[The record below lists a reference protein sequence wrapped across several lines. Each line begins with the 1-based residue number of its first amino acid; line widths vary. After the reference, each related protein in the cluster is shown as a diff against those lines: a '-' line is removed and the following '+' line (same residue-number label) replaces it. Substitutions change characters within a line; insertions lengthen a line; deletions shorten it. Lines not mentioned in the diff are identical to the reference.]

1 MYFDAG
7 EKQFGQVD
15 ILFANAG
22 VMQKMVPIKDETE
35 ESFAQTLQV
44 NTMGVF
50 MAIKYAS
57 EAMKKVGGG
66 SIVVTASIAALRAD
80 RTPLQYAASKG
91 AVLSLVTSANDR
103 LSFDNIRV
111 NAVLPG
117 GVNTD
122 IVRGIFMQMEEEDVE
137 LPNYDYKRFP
147 PIDPEDVAKAVMF
160 LASDDSENIK
170 GHALVVD
177 NGMVQSMGSQPYPA
191 KKKKRRSKK

>member
-1 MYFDAG
+1 M
-7 EKQFGQVD
+7 EKFGQVD

-22 VMQKMVPIKDETE
+22 MMEKMVPIKDETE
-35 ESFAQTLQV
+35 ETFRKTLEV

-57 EAMKKVGGG
+57 EAMKKSGGG
-66 SIVVTASIAALRAD
+66 AIVVTASIAALRAD

-91 AVLSLVTSANDR
+91 ALLSLVTSANDR

-117 GVNTD
+117 GVNTN
-122 IVRGIFMQMEEEDVE
+122 IVMGIFQQMEEEEVH
-137 LPNYDYKRFP
+137 LPHYDYKRFP

-160 LASDDSENIK
+160 LASDDSANIK

-177 NGMVQSMGSQPYPA
+177 NGMVQSMGSQPYPV
-191 KKKKRRSKK
+191 KKKKLTSKSKN